1 MSSKAKYCGI
11 PAGFEDEDDNSL
23 DGLLCSTQNL
33 KIKLVPDITAGAGLN
48 GEDFDKTLSPELD
61 NWFEDFKETFGKC
74 NRTPATQHQLKL
86 VLIRDPQPLLQALK
100 LFASSPGCNYLKNKN
115 MALFILESVC
125 ELYKQHPTIEATCDD
140 NTRMVAF
147 NFVKTCGIVP
157 LYKAVT
163 ETYQLH
169 KIQNYLIPKLQK
181 LLNDNFYR
189 DAAYWSIFLNCTHIF
204 GLFDLL
210 LPLLLQ
216 DKINLAEEFLN
227 VAKEQQLPTVQF
239 LDSLLDRKKTVYEN
253 CDEIL
258 KKYNYSDVK
267 HNILSYRPMS
277 KLVTRLAKKYNINPE
292 YTPNLK
298 YSKSCSYLHYLYH
311 KYQEGGMSLD
321 SWRELARE
329 EAKKSKALQLD
340 LITRI
345 ANAGDWEEANYWVQ
359 LYNIPLEECPPP
371 LQMRMAKPDNSDNL
385 NESSDSLWDVATT
398 TSVKSSKTKH
408 KNNPSSIQLQKD
420 EYLKLQLP
428 AESIIL
434 VDTKPKFLDMLDY
447 LEQFLLIGFDSEWK
461 PSVNNDN
468 RVSLIQLATTERVY
482 LVDCLSPQLDEELWK
497 TMGRRIFNN
506 LEILK
511 LGFSLHYDL
520 QMLHKSLP
528 LQLNLQATSCYLDLR
543 DLWRRLK
550 YMQISPFPYQQ
561 ISVAGES
568 LCALTE
574 MCLGKK
580 LDKSNQCS
588 NWANRPLRHDQ
599 IIYAALDAH
608 CLLQIYQV
616 LAELLLRI
624 GIDIDVLVEEI
635 TTSKSG
641 SLFRSKAKTQTA
653 TTQNAAVY
661 NRNAH
666 QNLREWGHH
675 KPNVSKTKSSS
686 PPSAQIRFLCDSM
699 LIGLSKELRKLGL
712 DSLEINEHKSD
723 IQFYIDLARREQRI
737 VLTRDSRYLI
747 FSRELGQTQCVDV
760 PCDAIENQVVQI
772 LQYFQFHIDERNLFT
787 RCLEC
792 NGNDFLLANRFEM
805 QLMRFGQLH
814 QEDNGTLRHDVSV
827 VNKLWNLQKISDS
840 NIQTKTTP
848 KGNPIKI
855 KRIKPYYLYNKDYF
869 YICDNCG
876 LCTWSEANK
885 LNKVTMNYLSQTS
898 TIVAG
903 GAHGTSIA
911 STTSN

>member
-1 MSSKAKYCGI
+1 MSSKGKYRGI
-11 PAGFEDEDDNSL
+11 PAGYEDDDENCL
-23 DGLLCSTQNL
+23 EDLLCSTTTQNL
-33 KIKLVPDITAGAGLN
+33 KITVVPDITAGAGLN
-48 GEDFDKTLSPELD
+48 GEDFDNTLSADMD

-74 NRTPATQHQLKL
+74 KRTPATQNQLKL
-86 VLIRDPQPLLQALK
+86 VLQRSPQPLLQALK

-115 MALFILESVC
+115 MALFILETVC
-125 ELYKQHPTIEATCDD
+125 ELYKQQPTIEATCDD

-147 NFVKTCGIVP
+147 NFVKTCGITP

-163 ETYQLH
+163 DTYQLK

-181 LLNDNFYR
+181 LLNDNYHK
-189 DAAYWSIFLNCTHIF
+189 DAAYWSIYLECTHIF

-258 KKYNYSDVK
+258 KKYKYSDVK

-277 KLVTRLAKKYNINPE
+277 KLVTRLAKKYNIDPE

-345 ANAGDWEEANYWVQ
+345 ATSGDWEEALYWVEH
-359 LYNIPLEECPPP
+359 YRIPLEECPPS
-371 LQMRMAKPDNSDNL
+371 LQSRLENSEGVSAANSDS
-385 NESSDSLWDVATT
+385 NESWGEETPIAT
-398 TSVKSSKTKH
+398 VKKSKNVPTALLH
-408 KNNPSSIQLQKD
+408 KD
-420 EYLKLQLP
+420 EYLRMKLP
-428 AESIIL
+428 TESIIL
-434 VDTKPKFLDMLDY
+434 VDTQPKFLDMLKY

-468 RVSLIQLATTERVY
+468 RVSLIQLATAERVY
-482 LVDCLSPQLDEELWK
+482 LVDCLSPHLDDQLWK
-497 TMGRRIFNN
+497 MMGRRIFNN
-506 LEILK
+506 FEILK
-511 LGFSLHYDL
+511 LGFSLHNDL

-550 YMQISPFPYQQ
+550 YMQIALFPYEQ

-574 MCLGKK
+574 VCLGKK
-580 LDKSNQCS
+580 LDKSNQFS

-599 IIYAALDAH
+599 ITYAALDAH

-616 LAELLLRI
+616 LTELLLRV
-624 GIDIDVLVEEI
+624 GIDIDDLTEEI

-641 SLFRSKAKTQTA
+641 YLFRTKSKNQGQGSN
-653 TTQNAAVY
+653 TTTSAVEKKSQ
-661 NRNAH
+661 

-675 KPNVSKTKSSS
+675 KQKSTKLKSTTN
-686 PPSAQIRFLCDSM
+686 IKFLCDGM
-699 LIGLSKELRKLGL
+699 LIGLSKELRTLGL
-712 DSLEINEHKSD
+712 DSLEINEGKND
-723 IQFYIDLARREQRI
+723 INYFIDLARSEQRI
-737 VLTRDSRYLI
+737 VLTRDSRYLM
-747 FSRELGQTQCVDV
+747 FSREFAQSQCMQIPADSV
-760 PCDAIENQVVQI
+760 ENQVKQI
-772 LQYFQFHIDERNLFT
+772 VQYFQLRIEPRHLLS

-792 NGNDFLLANRFEM
+792 NGNDFLLANRYDM
-805 QLMRFGQLH
+805 QIMRFGQLH
-814 QEDNGTLRHDVSV
+814 QEDNGGLNHASHAEDRA
-827 VNKLWNLQKISDS
+827 WNLQEIKDH
-840 NIQTKTTP
+840 NIEARTTP
-848 KGNPIKI
+848 KGKPIKV
-855 KRIKPYYLYNKDYF
+855 KRIKPYFLYNKDFF

-876 LCTWSEANK
+876 HCSWQGDD
-885 LNKVTMNYLSQTS
+885 NKVNKSILA
-898 TIVAG
+898 TID
-903 GAHGTSIA
+903 A
-911 STTSN
+911 SPTNVTTNRKSN